1 MRCLSVRTSP
11 EGEVEVTDF
20 DAELVEF
27 GLNVMGN
34 LFFEL
39 LTTLEEFFH
48 GHLGDEDTSVR
59 FLGFGEEIPNF
70 TLDDASDDV
79 LDVLRVGT
87 VVSS

>member
-1 MRCLSVRTSP
+1 
-11 EGEVEVTDF
+11 
-20 DAELVEF
+20 
-27 GLNVMGN
+27 MGD

-59 FLGFGEEIPNF
+59 LLGGWEEIPDF

-79 LDVLRVGT
+79 LDVRGVGT
-87 VVSS
+87 LVSSQ